1 MSKLKMK
8 SIGILGGTFDP
19 PHKGH
24 LFISNK
30 SLKNFKLE
38 KVYWVITKKN
48 PFKNRPYLS
57 LKKRKEKCTNLIKKS
72 NKIELMFLEKR
83 LKSVRAIDTIRYFK
97 KNYNR
102 KIFFIMGS
110 DNLISFHKWKDCL
123 KLKKMCKFLIFPRKG
138 FDKHDMKSV
147 INRYRGKKN
156 FIFIKNERID
166 ISSTQ
171 LRKRSNGNK

>member
-48 PFKNRPYLS
+48 PFKNRPYSS
-57 LKKRKEKCTNLIKKS
+57 LKKRKEI
-72 NKIELMFLEKR
+72 
-83 LKSVRAIDTIRYFK
+83 
-97 KNYNR
+97 
-102 KIFFIMGS
+102 
-110 DNLISFHKWKDCL
+110 
-123 KLKKMCKFLIFPRKG
+123 
-138 FDKHDMKSV
+138 
-147 INRYRGKKN
+147 
-156 FIFIKNERID
+156 
-166 ISSTQ
+166 
-171 LRKRSNGNK
+171 

>member
-57 LKKRKEKCTNLIKKS
+57 LKKRKEKCKSLIKKS
-72 NKIELMFLEKR
+72 NKIELMFLE
-83 LKSVRAIDTIRYFK
+83 T
-97 KNYNR
+97 
-102 KIFFIMGS
+102 
-110 DNLISFHKWKDCL
+110 
-123 KLKKMCKFLIFPRKG
+123 
-138 FDKHDMKSV
+138 
-147 INRYRGKKN
+147 
-156 FIFIKNERID
+156 
-166 ISSTQ
+166 
-171 LRKRSNGNK
+171 

>member
-48 PFKNRPYLS
+48 PFKNRPYFS
-57 LKKRKEKCTNLIKKS
+57 LKKRKEHYLVHILN
-72 NKIELMFLEKR
+72 
-83 LKSVRAIDTIRYFK
+83 
-97 KNYNR
+97 
-102 KIFFIMGS
+102 
-110 DNLISFHKWKDCL
+110 
-123 KLKKMCKFLIFPRKG
+123 
-138 FDKHDMKSV
+138 
-147 INRYRGKKN
+147 
-156 FIFIKNERID
+156 
-166 ISSTQ
+166 
-171 LRKRSNGNK
+171 